1 MVGDR
6 ARDRGHRGHEPVAG
20 NRTGRMHAHGDRPR
34 RRILR
39 VPWRA
44 QPGQF
49 VRKPRQH
56 VAHGVQRRLEQD
68 QAVRPVGIDHKVGGA
83 MLDMQSL
90 ARSEQAGLKT
100 CRQRRVHLRFPCR
113 HG

>member
-1 MVGDR
+1 
-6 ARDRGHRGHEPVAG
+6 
-20 NRTGRMHAHGDRPR
+20 MHAHGDRPR

-68 QAVRPVGIDHKVGGA
+68 QAVRPVGVDHKVGGA

-100 CRQRRVHLRFPCR
+100 CRQRRVHLRFPCL